1 VFDLCPVDQLN
12 NSNTAKPQKIWR
24 FRRLLRHRE
33 ATAKGRVL
41 EKVNKKHADL
51 KHCLVKMGYT

>member
-1 VFDLCPVDQLN
+1 LKQKKK
-12 NSNTAKPQKIWR
+12 TAKNAAE
-24 FRRLLRHRE
+24 RRKVRARHRE